1 MSVEV
6 EGQKELSQAIERILR
21 ALKPGGAFDQGA
33 EVGAEVGADYASQ
46 IAPRDT
52 GALSRAQTVLR
63 YGGNVAIGI
72 DPGVTSPKGG
82 RPDVYGPIVAH
93 TVKDFYAQVVNN
105 RGNDIVQRTM
115 QEFVKAVKQ

>member
-1 MSVEV
+1 MSVAV

-52 GALSRAQTVLR
+52 GALSRAQIVLR
-63 YGGNVAIGI
+63 YAGHVAIGI
-72 DPGVTSPKGG
+72 DPGVTNPKGG
-82 RPDVYGPIVAH
+82 RPDVYGPIVAA
-93 TVKDFYAQVVNN
+93 TVKDFYGQVVSN
-105 RGNDIVQRTM
+105 RGDDIVARTM
-115 QEFVKAVKQ
+115 QEFVRAANR

>member
-46 IAPRDT
+46 IVPRDT

-63 YGGNVAIGI
+63 YAGRVAIGI
-72 DPGVTSPKGG
+72 DPGVTNPKGG
-82 RPDVYGPIVAH
+82 RPDVYGPIVAA
-93 TVKDFYAQVVNN
+93 TVRDFYAQVVSN
-105 RGNDIVQRTM
+105 RSDEIVQRIM
-115 QEFVKAVKQ
+115 REFERAVNR